1 MNNKNNT
8 KPPASNKPQTAVN
21 KPQNKTN
28 NQATGGQTT
37 NFEYR
42 VGDEI
47 SFAGANGIFYGTIIK
62 LVPDPISPAVEI
74 EFEDGRREVKKI
86 KDRALRILRRA
97 SGKSEMDEKRGP
109 GNKLRDYDI
118 DEVRRGDIRRGSRH

>member
-8 KPPASNKPQTAVN
+8 KPPANNKAQTNNKPQT
-21 KPQNKTN
+21 KPAD
-28 NQATGGQTT
+28 NQPTS
-37 NFEYR
+37 FEYR

-47 SFAGANGIFYGTIIK
+47 SFAGANGMFYGTVVK
-62 LVPDPISPAVEI
+62 LVPDPTSPAVEI
-74 EFEDGRREVKKI
+74 EFEDGRKEVKKV

-97 SGKSEMDEKRGP
+97 SGKSEMEEKRGP
-109 GNKLRDYDI
+109 GSKMRDYDI

>member
-1 MNNKNNT
+1 
-8 KPPASNKPQTAVN
+8 
-21 KPQNKTN
+21 
-28 NQATGGQTT
+28 
-37 NFEYR
+37 
-42 VGDEI
+42 
-47 SFAGANGIFYGTIIK
+47 
-62 LVPDPISPAVEI
+62 VEI